1 MENQNAITN
10 KSGFAHGDT
19 YGKPKSK
26 NVPGPFDL
34 GKIPP
39 QAVEL
44 EEAVLGALLLERE
57 ALTSVI
63 DILRPEVFYKESHQ
77 KIFKAIFDLFAE
89 TEPIDILTV
98 TNKLKTLGTLDE
110 VGGPYYITQ
119 LTNRVG
125 SPANIEFHTRIL
137 AQKYILRE
145 LIRVSSITIKEAFED
160 STDVF
165 NLLDRT
171 EQGLFDISENNFR
184 RESTDMKS
192 LVVEAIKEI
201 ESAKNSEGKLRGVP
215 SGFTE
220 LDRLTAGW
228 QKSDLVVIAA
238 RPGMGKTAFALTLT
252 RNAAVNGFPVAIFS
266 LEMSSVQLATRL
278 ISSETEIPGE
288 KLKKGDL
295 REDEWKQLNTKVKG
309 LEDAPIYIDD
319 TPALSIFELR
329 AKCRRLKEQHNIQ
342 LIVVDYIQLM
352 RAGDNTGN
360 REQEISTISRS
371 LKALAKELN
380 VPVLVLSQLNR
391 SVETRGGLKRPQ
403 LSDLRESGAIEQDA
417 DMVIFIYRPEYYDML
432 EGEDGEDLR
441 GKGEIIIAKHRNG
454 SLDSVFLKFIGK
466 YIKFTDIYSNE
477 MDPGAGMSPDGSF
490 DNTGGN
496 KIVKSKMNEIPDDQ
510 PYNSGEISNEGTPF

>member
-1 MENQNAITN
+1 MEIKDKLSKDTN
-10 KSGFAHGDT
+10 FK
-19 YGKPKSK
+19 KNK
-26 NVPGPFDL
+26 NVPGPFDM

-63 DILRPEVFYKESHQ
+63 DILNPDIFYKEAHQ
-77 KIFKAIFDLFAE
+77 KIYRAIAELFSD

-98 TNKLKTLGTLDE
+98 TDKLKKNGHLAE
-110 VGGPYYITQ
+110 IGGPYYITQ

-125 SPANIEFHTRIL
+125 SPANIEYHTRIL

-145 LIRVSSITIKEAFED
+145 LIRVSSSTIKEAFED

-165 NLLDRT
+165 NLLDKA

-184 RESTDMKS
+184 RESSDIKS
-192 LVVEAIKEI
+192 LVKDAITEVEK
-201 ESAKNSEGKLRGVP
+201 AKNSEGKLRGVP
-215 SGFTE
+215 SGFTG

-238 RPGMGKTAFALTLT
+238 RPGMGKTAFALSLT
-252 RNAAVNGFPVAIFS
+252 RNAAMNDAPVAFFS
-266 LEMSSVQLATRL
+266 LEMSSIQLATRL
-278 ISSETEIPGE
+278 ISSETEIAGE

-295 REDEWKQLNTKVKG
+295 RDDEWKQLNTKIQS
-309 LEDAPIYIDD
+309 LEEAPIYIDD
-319 TPALSIFELR
+319 TPSLSVFELR
-329 AKCRRLKEQHNIQ
+329 AKCRRMKEQHNIE
-342 LIVVDYIQLM
+342 LIVIDYIQLM
-352 RAGDNTGN
+352 RAGENTGN

-391 SVETRGGLKRPQ
+391 SVETRGGDKKPL

-417 DMVIFIYRPEYYDML
+417 DMVIFIYRPEYYDIL
-432 EGEDGEDLR
+432 HGENDEDLR

-454 SLDSVFLKFIGK
+454 SLDSVYLRFIGQF
-466 YIKFTDIYSNE
+466 IKFADLESHEFSVNS
-477 MDPGAGMSPDGSF
+477 GMNPDKDF
-490 DNTGGN
+490 DSSGN
-496 KIVKSKMNEIPDDQ
+496 KRIMSKMNETPDEQDLGLDDH
-510 PYNSGEISNEGTPF
+510 SSDDSPF

>member
-1 MENQNAITN
+1 MENQNKVSN
-10 KSGFAHGDT
+10 KSGFVQGDT
-19 YGKPKSK
+19 YGAAKRK
-26 NVPGPFDL
+26 NVPGPFDM

-63 DILRPEVFYKESHQ
+63 DILRPEVFYKEAHQ

-98 TNKLKTLGTLDE
+98 TNKLKMLGTLDE

-145 LIRVSSITIKEAFED
+145 LIRVSSVTIKDAFED

-165 NLLDRT
+165 NLLDRA

-192 LVVEAIKEI
+192 LVMEAIKEI
-201 ESAKNSEGKLRGVP
+201 ENAKDSEGKLRGVP

-238 RPGMGKTAFALTLT
+238 RPGMGKTAFALSLT
-252 RNAAVNGFPVAIFS
+252 RNSAINGFPVAFFS

-278 ISSETEIPGE
+278 ISAETEITGD

-295 REDEWKQLNTKVKG
+295 REDEWKQLNTKVKS
-309 LEDAPIYIDD
+309 LEDAPIFIDD
-319 TPALSIFELR
+319 TPALSVFELR

-371 LKALAKELN
+371 LKALAKELH

-391 SVETRGGLKRPQ
+391 SVETRGGLKKPQ

-432 EGEDGEDLR
+432 EGEDGQDLR

-466 YIKFTDIYSNE
+466 YIKFADIFSQE
-477 MDPGAGMSPDGSF
+477 MDPSAGMTPDNSF
-490 DNTGGN
+490 DNSGT
-496 KIVKSKMNEIPDDQ
+496 KRVKSKMNDIPDDQ
-510 PYNSGEISNEGTPF
+510 PYTSEDINDEAIPY

>member
-1 MENQNAITN
+1 MENKNVVTN
-10 KSGFAHGDT
+10 KSGFAYGDT
-19 YGKPKSK
+19 YGKPKGK

-63 DILRPEVFYKESHQ
+63 DLLRPEIFYKESHQ

-98 TNKLKTLGTLDE
+98 TNKLKALGTLEE

-145 LIRVSSITIKEAFED
+145 LIRVSSVTIKEAFED

-192 LVVEAIKEI
+192 LIVEAIKEI

-288 KLKKGDL
+288 KLKRGDL

-309 LEDAPIYIDD
+309 LEDAPIFIDD

-360 REQEISTISRS
+360 REQEIRTISRS
-371 LKALAKELN
+371 
-380 VPVLVLSQLNR
+380 
-391 SVETRGGLKRPQ
+391 
-403 LSDLRESGAIEQDA
+403 
-417 DMVIFIYRPEYYDML
+417 
-432 EGEDGEDLR
+432 
-441 GKGEIIIAKHRNG
+441 
-454 SLDSVFLKFIGK
+454 
-466 YIKFTDIYSNE
+466 
-477 MDPGAGMSPDGSF
+477 
-490 DNTGGN
+490 
-496 KIVKSKMNEIPDDQ
+496 
-510 PYNSGEISNEGTPF
+510 

>member
-1 MENQNAITN
+1 MENQKSQSASSTFSSNDRAITK
-10 KSGFAHGDT
+10 KSS
-19 YGKPKSK
+19 PS
-26 NVPGPFDL
+26 PFDM

-44 EEAVLGALLLERE
+44 EEAVLGALLLERD

-63 DILRPEVFYKESHQ
+63 DILRPEIFYKEAHQ
-77 KIFKAIFDLFAE
+77 KIFKAISMLFAD

-98 TNKLKTLGTLDE
+98 TNKLKIMGILDE

-145 LIRVSSITIKEAFED
+145 LIHVSSATIKEAFED

-165 NLLDRT
+165 NLLDRA

-184 RESTDMKS
+184 RESTDMKA
-192 LVVEAIKEI
+192 LVGQAIKEI

-228 QKSDLVVIAA
+228 QKSDLIVIAA
-238 RPGMGKTAFALTLT
+238 RPGMGKTAFALSLT
-252 RNAAVNGFPVAIFS
+252 RNAAVNDFPVAIFS

-278 ISSETEIPGE
+278 IASETEISGE

-295 REDEWKQLNTKVKG
+295 RDDEWKQLNTKVKS

-329 AKCRRLKEQHNIQ
+329 AKCRRLKEQFKIE

-391 SVETRGGLKRPQ
+391 SVETRGGLKKPM

-417 DMVIFIYRPEYYDML
+417 DMVIFIYRPEYYDMV
-432 EGEDGEDLR
+432 EGENGEDLR

-454 SLDSVFLKFIGK
+454 SLDSVFLKFIGQF
-466 YIKFTDIYSNE
+466 IKFTDLTSFEMGNE
-477 MDPGAGMSPDGSF
+477 SINPDENYDSAGSRRVRSRMDDL
-490 DNTGGN
+490 
-496 KIVKSKMNEIPDDQ
+496 PDDEASAGNQ
-510 PYNSGEISNEGTPF
+510 TLIDDTPF

>member
-1 MENQNAITN
+1 MENQKTQN
-10 KSGFAHGDT
+10 KNSGFSQKDGSMMSTRA
-19 YGKPKSK
+19 S
-26 NVPGPFDL
+26 VPGPFDM

-39 QAVEL
+39 QAVDL
-44 EEAVLGALLLERE
+44 EEAVLGALLLERD

-63 DILRPEVFYKESHQ
+63 DILKPEIFYKEAHQ
-77 KIFKAIFDLFAE
+77 KIFQAISILFAD

-98 TNKLKTLGTLDE
+98 TNKLKTLGQLEE

-145 LIRVSSITIKEAFED
+145 LIHVSSSTIKEAFED

-165 NLLDRT
+165 NLLDRA

-184 RESTDMKS
+184 RESTDMKT

-201 ESAKNSEGKLRGVP
+201 ENAKDSEGKLRGVP

-238 RPGMGKTAFALTLT
+238 RPGMGKTAFALSLT
-252 RNAAVNGFPVAIFS
+252 RNAAMNDFPVAIFS

-278 ISSETEIPGE
+278 ISSETEIAGE

-295 REDEWKQLNTKVKG
+295 REDEWRELNTKIKS
-309 LEDAPIYIDD
+309 LEDAPIFIDD
-319 TPALSIFELR
+319 TPALSVFELR
-329 AKCRRLKEQHNIQ
+329 AKCRRLKEQHKIQ

-352 RAGDNTGN
+352 RAGDNNGN

-371 LKALAKELN
+371 LKALAKELH
-380 VPVLVLSQLNR
+380 VPVIVLSQLNR
-391 SVETRGGLKRPQ
+391 SVETRGGLKKPM

-432 EGEDGEDLR
+432 VGEDGTDLR

-454 SLDSVFLKFIGK
+454 SLDSVYLKFIGK
-466 YIKFTDIYSNE
+466 YIKFTDLASYEFSPE
-477 MDPGAGMSPDGSF
+477 AGMSPNDKF
-490 DNTGGN
+490 DSNSN
-496 KIVKSKMNEIPDDQ
+496 KIVKSKMNDLPDD
-510 PYNSGEISNEGTPF
+510 ISYLENENHGQDIPF

>member
-1 MENQNAITN
+1 MENQKMQTSSSNYLSKN
-10 KSGFAHGDT
+10 SGI
-19 YGKPKSK
+19 KSK
-26 NVPGPFDL
+26 SLPHPFDL

-39 QAVEL
+39 QALDL
-44 EEAVLGALLLERE
+44 EEAVLGALLLERD

-63 DILRPEVFYKESHQ
+63 DVLRPEIFYKEAHQ
-77 KIFKAIFDLFAE
+77 KIFKAISTLFAD

-98 TNKLKTLGTLDE
+98 TNKLKVLGQLEE

-125 SPANIEFHTRIL
+125 STANIEYHTKIL
-137 AQKYILRE
+137 AEKYILRE
-145 LIRVSSITIKEAFED
+145 LIHISSGTIKEAFED
-160 STDVF
+160 ATDVF
-165 NLLDRT
+165 NLLDRA

-192 LVVEAIKEI
+192 LVGEAIREI
-201 ESAKNSEGKLRGVP
+201 EIAKNSEGKLRGVP

-228 QKSDLVVIAA
+228 QKSDLIVVAA
-238 RPGMGKTAFALTLT
+238 RPGMGKTAFALSMS
-252 RNAAVNGFPVAIFS
+252 RNAAINNYPVAVFS
-266 LEMSSVQLATRL
+266 LEMSAVQLATRL
-278 ISSETEIPGE
+278 IASETEITGE

-295 REDEWKQLNTKVKG
+295 REDEWKQLNTKVKS

-329 AKCRRLKEQHNIQ
+329 AKCRRLKEQHQIE

-352 RAGDNTGN
+352 RAGDNMGN

-380 VPVLVLSQLNR
+380 IPVVVLSQLNR
-391 SVETRGGLKRPQ
+391 SVEIRGGLKKPQ

-432 EGEDGEDLR
+432 EGENGENLR

-454 SLDSVFLKFIGK
+454 SLNSVYLKFIGQF
-466 YIKFTDIYSNE
+466 IKFTDLT
-477 MDPGAGMSPDGSF
+477 SF
-490 DNTGGN
+490 DLGEDVLGQEEGVSISGPR
-496 KIVKSKMNEIPDDQ
+496 IVKSRMDEIPDDDNLTGNQ
-510 PYNSGEISNEGTPF
+510 NLNDDSPF

>member
-1 MENQNAITN
+1 MDEQNNITTKGNFSPKGNYN
-10 KSGFAHGDT
+10 K
-19 YGKPKSK
+19 K
-26 NVPGPFDL
+26 NIPGPFDL

-39 QAVEL
+39 QAVDL

-63 DILRPEVFYKESHQ
+63 DILRPEIFYKEAHQ
-77 KIFKAIFDLFAE
+77 KIFKAITELFAD

-98 TNKLKTLGTLDE
+98 TNKLKMLGFLE
-110 VGGPYYITQ
+110 EIGGPYYITQ

-145 LIRVSSITIKEAFED
+145 LIRVSSNTIKEAFED
-160 STDVF
+160 GTDVF
-165 NLLDRT
+165 NLLDRS

-184 RESTDMKS
+184 RESSDMKS
-192 LVVEAIKEI
+192 LVKEAITEVEK
-201 ESAKNSEGKLRGVP
+201 AKNSEGKLRGVP

-238 RPGMGKTAFALTLT
+238 RPGMGKTAFALSLT
-252 RNAAVNGFPVAIFS
+252 RNAAVSGNPVAMFS

-278 ISSETEIPGE
+278 IASETEIEGE
-288 KLKKGDL
+288 KLKKGNL
-295 REDEWKQLNTKVKG
+295 REDEWKQLNTKVKN
-309 LEDAPIYIDD
+309 LEDAPIFIDD
-319 TPALSIFELR
+319 TPALSVFELR
-329 AKCRRLKEQHNIQ
+329 AKCRRLKEQHNIK

-352 RAGDNTGN
+352 RAGDNNGN

-391 SVETRGGLKRPQ
+391 SVETRGGLKKPM

-417 DMVIFIYRPEYYDML
+417 DMVIFIYRPEYYDIL
-432 EGEDGEDLR
+432 EGEDGQDLR

-466 YIKFTDIYSNE
+466 YIKFTDLYSH
-477 MDPGAGMSPDGSF
+477 DLDVGDGMSPDGSF
-490 DNTGGN
+490 DIGGN
-496 KIVKSKMNEIPDDQ
+496 KRVKSKMNELPDE
-510 PYNSGEISNEGTPF
+510 NVLSGGINDEGNPF